1 MRIIK
6 YFNLLNGEKIILI
19 KNLLKLPICI
29 LFLNFSVPFALAIEE
44 KEAISY
50 IEQIG
55 QQAIDILKTP
65 IEDISTREILFENMW
80 NSRFDKKLIHRAVLG
95 KAGRGATESELVRF
109 GKAFDEHIIKIYAS
123 QLGVY
128 SDQLFIVDKAMKRDN
143 RDVIVLSHIEHATAP
158 PLRIDWRLRDRGEGP
173 RVIDIAIEGVSLLA
187 TKRADF
193 SSTIKNGGLYSL
205 IFDLEEKNAQ
215 ID

>member
-1 MRIIK
+1 M
-6 YFNLLNGEKIILI
+6 ILI
-19 KNLLKLPICI
+19 KNLLKLPIFI

-65 IEDISTREILFENMW
+65 IEDIATREILFQNMW

-95 KAGRGATESELVRF
+95 KAGRGATEAELTRF
-109 GKAFDEHIIKIYAS
+109 GKAFDKHIIKIYAS

-128 SDQLFIVDKAMKRDN
+128 SDQLFLVDKAMKRDN
-143 RDVIVLSHIEHATAP
+143 RDIIVLSHIEHATAP
-158 PLRIDWRLRDRGEGP
+158 PLRIDWRLRNRGEGP

-193 SSTIKNGGLYSL
+193 SSTIKNGGLQAL

-215 ID
+215 LD

>member
-1 MRIIK
+1 MEIHDVQI
-6 YFNLLNGEKIILI
+6 LLCLC
-19 KNLLKLPICI
+19 LCI
-29 LFLNFSVPFALAIEE
+29 LFLNLSVPFALAIEE

-95 KAGRGATESELVRF
+95 KAVRGATESELIRF

-143 RDVIVLSHIEHATAP
+143 RDIIVLSHIEHATAP

-193 SSTIKNGGLYSL
+193 SSTIKNGGLHSL

-215 ID
+215 TD